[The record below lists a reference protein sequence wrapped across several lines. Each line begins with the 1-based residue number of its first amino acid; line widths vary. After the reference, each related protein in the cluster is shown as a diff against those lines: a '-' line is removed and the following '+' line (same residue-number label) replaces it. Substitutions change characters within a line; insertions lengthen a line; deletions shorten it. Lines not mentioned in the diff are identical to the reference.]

1 MVIRSGTG
9 GSRARSASG
18 SPPAASHPPSASP
31 SPPAASADETGYSRW
46 LRNCPKPARTGSVVD
61 DEANIVV
68 RDTLMKLIH
77 HLQQNPHEILMNW
90 TRVSSQHDRD
100 IAEQMNSESWDRSVH
115 TVKRIPKPW
124 KAQWLIQH
132 DTCD

>member
-1 MVIRSGTG
+1 M
-9 GSRARSASG
+9 
-18 SPPAASHPPSASP
+18 
-31 SPPAASADETGYSRW
+31 
-46 LRNCPKPARTGSVVD
+46 VD

-77 HLQQNPHEILMNW
+77 HLQQNPHSILMNW

-132 DTCD
+132 DTSEQRPFTRATLDKMDGKQNGVVEKVVGVVLCVND